1 MKTAIIIGATGLT
14 GTQLVDLL
22 INDTR
27 FNKILVFG
35 RRSIEIQNQKIEEHI
50 IDFDHPEYWKDL
62 VQGDVLF
69 SALGTT
75 LKAVGSQDAQ
85 YRIDYTYQYQFAVA
99 AASNNVATYVLVS
112 SAAANPDSVNFY
124 MRMKGELERD
134 IKKLPFK
141 HIQIIQPGPLDGNRK
156 EYRKMERL
164 SLKVIKY
171 FNKMNMLV
179 KYRPIHV
186 RIVAQK
192 MIAVSFST
200 ATEPQTYTLE
210 QVFEL

>member
-1 MKTAIIIGATGLT
+1 MRTAIVIGATGLT

-22 INDTR
+22 LNDDR
-27 FNKILVFG
+27 FNKVIVFG
-35 RRSIEIQNQKIEEHI
+35 RRSIEINSTKLEEHI
-50 IDFDHPEYWKDL
+50 IDFDHPEYWSDL
-62 VQGDVLF
+62 VKGDVLF

-75 LKAVGSQDAQ
+75 LKKARSQDAQ
-85 YRIDYTYQYQFAVA
+85 TRVDYTYQYQFAVA
-99 AASNNVATYVLVS
+99 ATANHVPTYVLIS
-112 SAAANPDSVNFY
+112 SAAADPDSVNFY

-134 IKKLPFK
+134 IKKLAFK
-141 HIQIIQPGPLDGNRK
+141 HIQIIQPGPLDGDRK

-171 FNKMNMLV
+171 FNKMNMLI

>member
-14 GTQLVDLL
+14 GSQLVDLL
-22 INDTR
+22 LNDDR
-27 FNKILVFG
+27 FNKIVVFG
-35 RRSIEIQNQKIEEHI
+35 RRPMGFKHPKLEEHI
-50 IDFDHPEYWKDL
+50 IDFDYPEYWGDL

-85 YRIDYTYQYQFAVA
+85 YRVDYTYQYQFAEA
-99 AASNNVATYVLVS
+99 AASNQVPTYVLVS
-112 SAAANPDSVNFY
+112 SVAANPASVNFF

-134 IKKLPFK
+134 IKKLPFQ
-141 HIQIIQPGPLDGNRK
+141 HIQIIQPGPLDGDRK
-156 EYRKMERL
+156 ENRKMERL
-164 SLKVIKY
+164 SLKILKY
-171 FNKMNMLV
+171 LNRFNILN

-192 MIAVSFST
+192 MINVSFST

>member
-1 MKTAIIIGATGLT
+1 MKTAIVIGATGLT
-14 GTQLVDLL
+14 GSQLIDLL
-22 INDTR
+22 LNDDR
-27 FNKILVFG
+27 FNKIVVFG
-35 RRSIEIQNQKIEEHI
+35 RRSIGINQPKLEEHI
-50 IDFDHPEYWKDL
+50 IDFDHPEYWRNL

-75 LKAVGSQDAQ
+75 LKKVGSQDAQ

-99 AASNNVATYVLVS
+99 AASNQVPTYVLIS
-112 SAAANPDSVNFY
+112 SAAANPTSVNFF

-171 FNKMNMLV
+171 LNKMNMLY
-179 KYRPIHV
+179 KYRPINV

-192 MIAVSFST
+192 MINVSFST
-200 ATEPQTYTLE
+200 KTEPQTYTLE

>member
-35 RRSIEIQNQKIEEHI
+35 RRSIEIQNPKIEEHI

-141 HIQIIQPGPLDGNRK
+141 HIQIIQPGPLDGDRK

-164 SLKVIKY
+164 SLKTLKY
-171 FNKMNMLV
+171 FNKLGLFN
-179 KYRPIHV
+179 KYKPIHV

-200 ATEPQTYTLE
+200 ETAPQTYTLE

>member
-14 GTQLVDLL
+14 GSQLVDLL
-22 INDTR
+22 LHDNR
-27 FNKILVFG
+27 FNKIIVFG
-35 RRSIEIQNQKIEEHI
+35 RRSIGINNPKLEEHI
-50 IDFDHPEYWKDL
+50 IDFDQPAHWRDL
-62 VQGDVLF
+62 VKGDVLY

-85 YRIDYTYQYQFAVA
+85 YRIDYTYQYQFAEA
-99 AASNNVATYVLVS
+99 AASNQVSTYVLVS
-112 SAAANPDSVNFY
+112 SAGANPSSLGFY
-124 MRMKGELERD
+124 IRMKGELERD

-141 HIQIIQPGPLDGNRK
+141 HIQIIQPGPLDGDRK
-156 EYRKMERL
+156 EDRKAERF
-164 SLKVIKY
+164 SLKVLKF
-171 FNKMNMLV
+171 FNKLGILN
-179 KYRPIHV
+179 KYKPIHV

-200 ATEPQTYTLE
+200 VTEPQTYTLQ